1 MEVVAEDG
9 ALETSLPRPRQERN
23 VVPTDSVRFR
33 FFVFCF
39 KAVYLLSDLGL
50 YSRQECCAPVAEN
63 LGVFAGWNPC
73 VLKEASSSA

>member
-1 MEVVAEDG
+1 M
-9 ALETSLPRPRQERN
+9 
-23 VVPTDSVRFR
+23 
-33 FFVFCF
+33 FFLFCF

-63 LGVFAGWNPC
+63 LGVFAGWNR